1 MRHIMGKTLLIF
13 ATLLGLAA
21 CEPRAVEQ
29 SGSSGVDLRVV
40 GSPVD
45 QHGCG
50 LGDIN
55 CRVIYN
61 GAGGG

>member
-1 MRHIMGKTLLIF
+1 MGKTLLIF

-21 CEPRAVEQ
+21 CGPRAVER
-29 SGSSGVDLRVV
+29 SGSSGVDPIAL

-50 LGDIN
+50 LDDIN